1 MQRDANATVVDTVQ
15 TVFRAAETW
24 PLLVP
29 PLIVLGV
36 GKLLPFSHL
45 SDALNIESEGA
56 VSSEDRRREV

>member
-45 SDALNIESEGA
+45 SDASPSHIFQTH
-56 VSSEDRRREV
+56 